1 LGVGIRD
8 GGAVMCG
15 VGVGVAT
22 VLVGEGV
29 DCAAPGTE
37 VAVAGTVVGRMT
49 GAGVDVGLVAAGAGS
64 EFGRGAFGVGVG
76 ADCVAVGVSPAG
88 SSAGSTSGVA
98 VGVTVTTTVSSMMI
112 GVVVD

>member
-1 LGVGIRD
+1 MCGVG
-8 GGAVMCG
+8 GA

-88 SSAGSTSGVA
+88 SSAG
-98 VGVTVTTTVSSMMI
+98 
-112 GVVVD
+112 